1 MLQFIILI
9 LSLSTF
15 LHDVKSEQPSRP
27 SALSRVVR
35 GDIDFRYPTPI
46 LVPKLSQFELGPSE
60 LDSPN
65 LRYTP
70 DNVII
75 FRDSDKKEIR
85 LIDVVWIIVKNVVL
99 GIINFILMNYIAL
112 LFNIFYIVEAIFKYI
127 LTFFFLSEKS

>member
-1 MLQFIILI
+1 MKL
-9 LSLSTF
+9 
-15 LHDVKSEQPSRP
+15 
-27 SALSRVVR
+27 
-35 GDIDFRYPTPI
+35 
-46 LVPKLSQFELGPSE
+46 LVLELGPSE